1 MNPAQA
7 LDLTAL
13 KVDAVLVSNLL
24 NVRYLTGFTGSNGL
38 LLLTPRGS
46 TLYTDPRYTIQAA
59 SEAGGAVRVKTCKGP
74 LLPDALKEIRRRRL
88 RRVGFEQEHLKY
100 LAFNDLKRGLP
111 AGSKAVAVPPVIE
124 RMRSVKTAQE
134 IALIR
139 RSVIANS
146 NAFSAALR
154 RFKPTM
160 TECDLAAELEYQ
172 QRRQGAEK
180 PAFETI
186 VASGEHSALPHAQ
199 PRPKAIGAGTLLLI
213 DMGASLGGYASDM
226 TRTLFLGKPTRRTK
240 RLYDAVLEAQ
250 LAAIAAVGPGTT
262 GGTVDRAARRTL
274 AGHGMDHLFI
284 HSTGHGLGLEIHEPP
299 RIGRNDTTVLQA
311 GMVITIEPGVYV
323 EGYGGVRIED
333 TVLVTEKGCEV
344 LTPTAK
350 DFTAI

>member
-1 MNPAQA
+1 MKPAPA

-13 KVDAVLVSNLL
+13 KVDALLVSNLL

-38 LLLTPRGS
+38 LLLTPRGG

-59 SEAGGAVRVKTCKGP
+59 SEVSGRVKICKGP
-74 LLPDALKEIRRRRL
+74 LLPEAIQEIRRRRL
-88 RRVGFEQEHLKY
+88 RRVGFEQDHLKY
-100 LAFNDLKRGLP
+100 LAFNDLKRGLLP
-111 AGSKAVAVPPVIE
+111 GSKAVAVPPVVE
-124 RMRSVKTAQE
+124 QMRSVKTAKE

-172 QRRQGAEK
+172 QRRQGADK

-199 PRPKAIGAGTLLLI
+199 PRPQAIGAGTLLLI

-226 TRTLFLGKPTRRTK
+226 TRTIFLGRPTRRAK
-240 RLYDAVLEAQ
+240 RLYGAVLEAQ
-250 LAAIAAVGPGTT
+250 LAAIDAVRPGTT

-274 AGHGMDHLFI
+274 AGARNGPFVYTFHRPRTGTRNSRAAENRAQRF
-284 HSTGHGLGLEIHEPP
+284 HSAEGGHGDYNRTRCL
-299 RIGRNDTTVLQA
+299 R
-311 GMVITIEPGVYV
+311 
-323 EGYGGVRIED
+323 
-333 TVLVTEKGCEV
+333 
-344 LTPTAK
+344 
-350 DFTAI
+350 